1 MPKALPIKTLAM
13 DAKVNSNGVYDI
25 PLWRYHSDVCDAP
38 SASSSELATISESGE
53 EYFSRSKYNPDF
65 NPLEEYKAHKRHFK
79 FGHAAHAR
87 ILEGGKDWHKED
99 FILIPKKWN
108 RSTFRT
114 RDLAEWVWMQEVRK
128 GFIAIFE
135 HEVAA
140 VDAMAAR
147 IAHHPEANALFQF
160 GIPELSMIF
169 KVGDI
174 WVKARPDMLPVRPV
188 DSKGRVIKKRE
199 DLTPATKFAFSA
211 DVLSD
216 YKTIDDNKPAF
227 CRHAISKWGYDL
239 KLANVALAAVR
250 LFGIDFGSL
259 SFGLVFQKSSPPY
272 GITTVEIDP
281 SGDYMHLLVAKAL
294 YGASQF
300 QKGMAPA
307 LNEFGEREWRGDEW
321 EGYTNE
327 ILRYTPSGYF
337 MDDLK
342 KLIEDGTY
350 PNLDAK
356 LRIIE
361 GGS

>member
-13 DAKVNSNGVYDI
+13 DAKVDANGVYDI
-25 PLWRYHSDVCDAP
+25 PLWRYHSDICEAP
-38 SASSSELATISESGE
+38 SASSSEITTIASSGE
-53 EYFSRSKYNPDF
+53 EYFAKSRYNPEYK
-65 NPLEEYKAHKRHFK
+65 PLEDYKAHKRHFR

-87 ILEGGKDWHKED
+87 ILLGAKDWHKED

-108 RSTFRT
+108 GKTFRT
-114 RDLAEWVWMQEVRK
+114 RDLAEWVWLQEVRK
-128 GFIAIFE
+128 GFIALFE
-135 HEVAA
+135 SEVAA
-140 VDAMAAR
+140 VDAMAKR
-147 IAHHPEANALFQF
+147 IEHHPEANALFQF

-169 KVGDI
+169 KVGGI

-199 DLTPATKFAFSA
+199 DLTAKTKFAFSA

-216 YKTIDDNKPAF
+216 YKTIDDNSKGACF
-227 CRHAISKWGYDL
+227 RDIGKWGYDM

-281 SGDYMHLLVAKAL
+281 SGDYMHLLVAKAI
-294 YGASQF
+294 YGAWQF
-300 QKGMAPA
+300 EKGVAP
-307 LNEFGEREWRGDEW
+307 LLDPLGPQEWVGGEW

-327 ILRYTPSGYF
+327 ILRYSPSGYF
-337 MDDLK
+337 MDDLR
-342 KLIEDGTY
+342 KLVEDGTY
-350 PNLDAK
+350 PNLDTK
-356 LRIIE
+356 LRVIE
-361 GGS
+361 RDA